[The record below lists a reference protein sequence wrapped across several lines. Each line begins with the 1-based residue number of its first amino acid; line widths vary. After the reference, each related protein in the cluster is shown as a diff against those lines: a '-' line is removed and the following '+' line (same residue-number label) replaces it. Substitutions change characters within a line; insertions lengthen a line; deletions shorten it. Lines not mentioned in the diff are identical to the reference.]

1 MSARGPLPS
10 SGGRMQ
16 RTGRTLAVLAL
27 LLAVSPF
34 PVCAAEGGFKADT
47 GTYTGDFDMMLKR
60 GIIRVAV
67 PFSRTQFF
75 YDKGKQHGLAADA
88 IRDLETHLAEQFPGK
103 RHLTVIITPMTF
115 DRLLPSLVEGKADIA
130 AGNITVTEERLLS
143 VDFTEPVTDPMS
155 EIIVTGPGAPELA
168 SLDDLSGREVHVRG
182 ATSYRQS
189 LDALNERFAREGMA
203 PVNIVNLPEELEDED
218 ELDMLNAGL
227 IQIVVKDDRL
237 VALWR
242 DFLPRIIMHPG
253 LVLREDGAI
262 AWAIRKNSPQLKT
275 VLNGIVPNSTRKGLQ
290 RAVYAQFERDAKKMR
305 NARGD
310 EDMRRFDAL
319 VDLFR
324 KYGGQYGFD
333 SLLLMAMGYQE
344 SGLDQNARSP
354 SGAIGVMQIMPATGR
369 TLKVG
374 DIRQVEPNI
383 HGGAKY
389 MATMM
394 DSYFK
399 GTPLSETNRTLF
411 AFASYNAG
419 VDRIAAV
426 RKMAEKQGLDPNI
439 WFNNVE
445 LVVAK
450 ELGQGPV
457 RYVRNIFKY
466 FVAYKLEELDR
477 ARRDQTEREGR

>member
-1 MSARGPLPS
+1 
-10 SGGRMQ
+10 MQ
-16 RTGRTLAVLAL
+16 RLASSLAVLAL
-27 LLAVSPF
+27 VLAVSGF
-34 PVCAAEGGFKADT
+34 SAYADGGGFKADT

-88 IRDLETHLAEQFPGK
+88 VRDLETHLAKGFPGK

-115 DRLLPSLVEGKADIA
+115 DRLLPSLLEGKADIA
-130 AGNITVTEERLLS
+130 AGSITVTPERLLA
-143 VDFTEPVTDPMS
+143 VDFTVPITDTMN
-155 EIIVTGPGAPELA
+155 EIVVTGPGAPALT

-182 ATSYRQS
+182 ATSYHQS
-189 LDALNERFAREGMA
+189 LEALNERFAREGKA
-203 PVNIVNLPEELEDED
+203 PVRIVFLPEELQDED
-218 ELDMLNAGL
+218 ELDMLSAGL
-227 IQIVVKDDRL
+227 IRIAVKDDRL
-237 VALWR
+237 VALWK
-242 DFLPRIIMHPG
+242 DFLPRIVLRPD
-253 LVLREDGAI
+253 LVLRKDGVI
-262 AWAIRKNSPQLKT
+262 AWAIRKNSPKLKA
-275 VLNGIVPNSTRKGLQ
+275 VLDGIIPDSTRRGLQ
-290 RAVYAQFERDAKKMR
+290 RAIYAQFEADAIKMR

-319 VDLFR
+319 VELFR

-333 SLLLMAMGYQE
+333 SLLLMAQGYQE
-344 SGLDQNARSP
+344 SGLDQNARSS
-354 SGAIGVMQIMPATGR
+354 SGAVGVMQLMPATGR
-369 TLKVG
+369 KLQVG

-389 MATMM
+389 MAAMM
-394 DSYFK
+394 AAYFK
-399 GTPLSETNRTLF
+399 GAPLSETNRTLF

-419 VDRIAAV
+419 ADKIAAY
-426 RKMAEKQGLDPNI
+426 RKMAEKQGLAPYV

-445 LVVAK
+445 LVAAR

-466 FVAYKLEELDR
+466 YVAYKLEETDR
-477 ARRDQTEREGR
+477 ARREKTGQDGNEGP

>member
-1 MSARGPLPS
+1 MKS
-10 SGGRMQ
+10 
-16 RTGRTLAVLAL
+16 TGCLVAVLAL
-27 LLAVSPF
+27 VLAISDF
-34 PVCAAEGGFKADT
+34 SAHAAGGGFKTDT

-75 YDKGKQHGLAADA
+75 YDKGMQHGLAADA
-88 IRDLETHLAEQFPGK
+88 IRDLETHLAKQFPGK

-115 DRLLPSLVEGKADIA
+115 DRLLPSVVEGKADIA
-130 AGNITVTEERLLS
+130 AGNITVTPERLEA
-143 VDFTEPVTDPMS
+143 VDFTVPITDSMN
-155 EIIVTGPGAPELA
+155 EIVVTGPGAPALT
-168 SLDDLSGREVHVRG
+168 SLDDLSGRDVHVRG

-189 LDALNERFAREGMA
+189 LDALNERFAREGKA
-203 PVNIVNLPEELEDED
+203 PVNIVLLPEELEDED

-237 VALWR
+237 VALWQ
-242 DFLPRIIMHPG
+242 DFLPHITPRPDI
-253 LVLREDGAI
+253 VLRTDGVI
-262 AWAIRKNSPQLKT
+262 AWAIRKNSPKLKA
-275 VLNGIVPNSTRKGLQ
+275 VLDGIIPDSTRKGLQ
-290 RAVYAQFERDAKKMR
+290 RAVYAQFEIDAKKMR

-319 VDLFR
+319 VGLFR

-333 SLLLMAMGYQE
+333 SLLLMALGYQE
-344 SGLDQNARSP
+344 SGLDQSLRSP

-369 TLKVG
+369 TLQVG

-389 MATMM
+389 LAAMVDA
-394 DSYFK
+394 YFK
-399 GTPLSETNRTLF
+399 GAPLNETNRTLF

-419 VDRIAAV
+419 VDRIASI
-426 RKMAEKQGLDPNI
+426 RKMAEKQGLNPNV

-445 LVVAK
+445 LVVAR
-450 ELGQGPV
+450 EVGQGPV

-466 FVAYKLEELDR
+466 YVAYKLEERDR
-477 ARRDQTEREGR
+477 ARRIKTEQEQR